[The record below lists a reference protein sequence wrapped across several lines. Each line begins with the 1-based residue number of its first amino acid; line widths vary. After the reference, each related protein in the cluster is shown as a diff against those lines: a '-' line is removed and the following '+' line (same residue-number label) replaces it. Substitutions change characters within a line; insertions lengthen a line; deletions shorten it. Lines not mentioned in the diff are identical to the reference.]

1 MRTEPELIQRSAIF
15 KVLLLVNRRS
25 QVFNFMYRR
34 KELKV
39 SLDVPVKCTRSADAP
54 GFVLS
59 SPNLQ
64 CYKRSV
70 EYLGGKSWNGL
81 STELRPIPKCDEL
94 AKFKAHF

>member
-1 MRTEPELIQRSAIF
+1 MCLTLCTGE
-15 KVLLLVNRRS
+15 
-25 QVFNFMYRR
+25 

-94 AKFKAHF
+94 AKFKAHCYPYLIIQFYGLIQLP